1 MRLMLLA
8 HGETER
14 TRELVF
20 GDASDLLAASHP
32 TPDACH
38 RMPVTW
44 WSAPEPACRQT
55 AGLCGARLAG
65 VIDDLAGPDVGRW
78 RGRSVAE
85 VAADDPGGLEQWLV
99 DPLATPHGG
108 ESLAALVKRV
118 GRVLDETRDPDASG
132 SASWPEAGATLV
144 VAPLVARAGVV
155 HALGAAPASI
165 FRVDVAPLGAVRLGR
180 QGGRWRLSGLD
191 RADRA

>member
-20 GDASDLLAASHP
+20 GDASDLLAGSHL

-44 WSAPEPACRQT
+44 WSAPEPACRHT
-55 AGLCGARLAG
+55 AGLGAARLAG
-65 VIDDLAGPDVGRW
+65 VIDHLAGPDVGRW

-99 DPLATPHGG
+99 DPFATPHDG

-118 GRVLDETRDPDASG
+118 GRVLDGTGAPGASG

-144 VAPLVARAGVV
+144 VAPLVARAAVV

-165 FRVDVAPLGAVRLGR
+165 FHVDIAPLGTVRLAR
-180 QGGRWRLSGLD
+180 HGGRWRLSGLE
-191 RADRA
+191 RADRS

>member
-20 GDASDLLAASHP
+20 GDESDLVEGSHLSS
-32 TPDACH
+32 DACH
-38 RMPVTW
+38 RMPTTW

-55 AGLCGARLAG
+55 AGLSAARLAG
-65 VIDDLAGPDVGRW
+65 VIDGLAGLDVGRW

-85 VAADDPGGLEQWLV
+85 VAADDPSGLEQWLV
-99 DPLATPHGG
+99 DPFATPHDG
-108 ESLAALVKRV
+108 ESLAGLVERV
-118 GRVLDETRDPDASG
+118 GRVLNETGAPDASR
-132 SASWPEAGATLV
+132 SAPWPEAGATLV
-144 VAPLVARAGVV
+144 VAPLVARAALV

-165 FRVDVAPLGAVRLGR
+165 FHVDVRPLGSVRLGR
-180 QGGRWRLSGLD
+180 HGGRWRLSALERID
-191 RADRA
+191 RS